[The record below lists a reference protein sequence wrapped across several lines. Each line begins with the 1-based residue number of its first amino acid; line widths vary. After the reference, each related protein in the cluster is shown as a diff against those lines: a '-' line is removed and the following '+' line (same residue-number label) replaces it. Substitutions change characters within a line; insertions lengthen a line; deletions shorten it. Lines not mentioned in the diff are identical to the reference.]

1 MENVCFKVLPLSL
14 SICLALVILLSLLLS
29 PYFLLDLC
37 AHSTSYSHVL
47 LLSLSNHYSQDKPN
61 HNENKHSLQ
70 LFNPLFQG
78 IRRKGAQGSNGDTE
92 NEIVFF
98 GKIEKAT
105 WLAFS
110 SWQQNRHHSY
120 VCPVNL
126 NMTLML
132 QLLKVWISNLKVKS
146 QHFVS
151 LQTLQTL
158 FPQSLISIFE
168 DWIVIEIKFISYIN

>member
-14 SICLALVILLSLLLS
+14 SICLSLVILLSLLLS

-37 AHSTSYSHVL
+37 AHSTSSSHVL

-132 QLLKVWISNLKVKS
+132 QLLKV
-146 QHFVS
+146 
-151 LQTLQTL
+151 
-158 FPQSLISIFE
+158 
-168 DWIVIEIKFISYIN
+168 